1 MKTYQLPH
9 EVHLKSGVY
18 NVETECFDLTLTD
31 DTVVSI
37 SASDLIDE
45 WGVLDANAQDSPVVL
60 SKTHVGH
67 ETDIH
72 GNSQYRDILSAD
84 VRIASEEQEKYN
96 ILRRDATNNRYLY
109 YFSDDAL
116 MREWLVPR

>member
-1 MKTYQLPH
+1 M
-9 EVHLKSGVY
+9 V
-18 NVETECFDLTLTD
+18 
-31 DTVVSI
+31 
-37 SASDLIDE
+37 
-45 WGVLDANAQDSPVVL
+45 QDSPVVL

-96 ILRRDATNNRYLY
+96 RVNKGSFN
-109 YFSDDAL
+109 FSLIFAGGNTPHYPKL
-116 MREWLVPR
+116 KVTPLSMYINLN